1 MPIIYSQGPSTIN
14 KTRFITIYCNNDE
27 MIYARLD
34 DCLEVCVVGKHWQ
47 GICRSTRARRTPL
60 RTLWRGGREALKLC

>member
-1 MPIIYSQGPSTIN
+1 MPIIPSQGPSTIN

-47 GICRSTRARRTPL
+47 GICRIVPGHVGPPSGPSGEEEERP
-60 RTLWRGGREALKLC
+60 